1 MVNAAAN
8 AGTFFEEGSAST
20 KRKKNL
26 AINYQ
31 MRIRFL
37 FTSLS
42 VRKVSF
48 NAVEFLFCFHTNS
61 NLGLKIG
68 INKSPNDYA
77 V

>member
-20 KRKKNL
+20 KRRKNWP
-26 AINYQ
+26 INYQ

-42 VRKVSF
+42 VRKVLFS
-48 NAVEFLFCFHTNS
+48 AVEFLFCCRTNS
-61 NLGLKIG
+61 NLGLKKG